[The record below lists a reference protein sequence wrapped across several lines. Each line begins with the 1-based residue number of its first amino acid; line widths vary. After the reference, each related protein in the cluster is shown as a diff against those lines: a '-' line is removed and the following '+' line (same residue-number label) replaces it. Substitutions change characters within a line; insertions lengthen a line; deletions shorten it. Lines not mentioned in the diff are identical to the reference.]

1 MCRRCIDGVEVG
13 VRPVIGQACIQAGM
27 QKRGGGLNIL
37 GEWNH
42 LDRIRL
48 VSYNRSGRVVR
59 RTPGSSSIAWGV
71 ALPVPLAASDQEEP

>member
-1 MCRRCIDGVEVG
+1 MG
-13 VRPVIGQACIQAGM
+13 VRPVIGQACIQAGR

-59 RTPGSSSIAWGV
+59 RTPGSSSI
-71 ALPVPLAASDQEEP
+71 EEPLEAISLVIIVRFKL

>member
-59 RTPGSSSIAWGV
+59 RTPGSSSI
-71 ALPVPLAASDQEEP
+71 EEPLEAISLVIIVRFKL

>member
-13 VRPVIGQACIQAGM
+13 VRPVIGQACIQAGR

-59 RTPGSSSIAWGV
+59 RTPGSSSI
-71 ALPVPLAASDQEEP
+71 EEPLEAISLVIIVRFKL